1 PRTVRTPADAAAAC
15 ERIAATGALDDTRSR
30 ARQLVSEAKDE
41 LPVLP
46 ARQRAALELVADVVV
61 ERYA

>member
-1 PRTVRTPADAAAAC
+1 
-15 ERIAATGALDDTRSR
+15 
-30 ARQLVSEAKDE
+30 VSEAKDE

-46 ARQRAALELVADVVV
+46 SRQRAALELAADVVV